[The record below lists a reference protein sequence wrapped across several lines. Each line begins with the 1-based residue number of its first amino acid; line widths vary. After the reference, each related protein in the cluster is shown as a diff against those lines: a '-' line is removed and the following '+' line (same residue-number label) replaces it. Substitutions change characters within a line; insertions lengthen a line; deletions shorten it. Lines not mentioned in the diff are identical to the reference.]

1 VLVYGALGGPLPEI
15 GIVVAAALAAV
26 VMLHPNVRVQA
37 LAMVGALVLSPVL
50 LLADIWHSPQL
61 HIVHHH
67 PLWAGAGAVIA
78 LVAVVA
84 AGLAIV
90 RWPPLLAGAVIVAL
104 PFRIP
109 IEAGGVTSNLLVPLY
124 FVVAAGSVAFIV
136 TGFRERPPPSS
147 GPPAADSRLPARHGP
162 ARWLEWLLAGY
173 VVLYALQAAY
183 SPKFTTALQQVVFFY
198 VPFALAYCL
207 LRRLDW
213 TQRLTRTCL
222 ALVAG
227 LAVLFALVGFIE
239 YETKTIFLNP
249 KLIAANQVHAY
260 FTVNSVFF
268 DPNIFGRFLALV
280 MILLG
285 AVILYARRQ
294 RTQLVTI
301 VGLAILWAALVLTL
315 SRSSLGALLVGLAA
329 LAALRW
335 KVGRAVFIAAGVVA
349 LAAAAIAISP
359 TTFGLNQGLNGA
371 SSGRPGLV
379 SGGIDLFAARPL
391 WGYGSGSF
399 ETEYSAH
406 HHQIGQT
413 LSASHTIPITIAAEQ
428 GLIGELV
435 YIALVLAALVVLLQ
449 RCRAQPARVAIAAAF
464 IALLFHTLLYADFLE
479 DPITWTLLAIGAA
492 LAVRPPVD
500 SSGRGS
506 ELVAGDRELQ
516 QQLA

>member
-1 VLVYGALGGPLPEI
+1 MLVYGALGGPLPEI
-15 GIVVAAALAAV
+15 GIVVAAALAAL
-26 VMLHPNVRVQA
+26 VMLHRDVRVQA
-37 LAMVGALVLSPVL
+37 LAMLGALVLSPVL

-90 RWPPLLAGAVIVAL
+90 RWPPLLACAVIVAL

-136 TGFRERPPPSS
+136 TGLRERPP
-147 GPPAADSRLPARHGP
+147 ADATETGLPTRHGP
-162 ARWLEWLLAGY
+162 ARWLELLLAGY

-227 LAVLFALVGFIE
+227 LAVVFALVGFVE

-294 RTQLVTI
+294 RTQVVTLV
-301 VGLAILWAALVLTL
+301 VLAILWAALVLTL
-315 SRSSLGALLVGLAA
+315 SRSSLGALLVGLGT

-335 KVGRAVFIAAGVVA
+335 RVGRAVFIAAGVVA

-399 ETEYSAH
+399 ETEYSDH

-413 LSASHTIPITIAAEQ
+413 LSASHTIPVTIAAEQ
-428 GLIGELV
+428 GLIGVLV
-435 YIALVLAALVVLLQ
+435 YLALVLAALAVLLR

-464 IALLFHTLLYADFLE
+464 VALLFHTLLYADFLE

-492 LAVRPPVD
+492 LAVRPPD
-500 SSGRGS
+500 SGRRGS
-506 ELVAGDRELQ
+506 ELAAGERELQ